1 MESKVGLAGSLVGAP
16 VLHSL
21 QPYSHLRRRALRLLL
36 LLYFLAAAAAST
48 LTTASNPT
56 SPAPLC
62 RWVDEYGHVV
72 GDTHEPEAGAAAPS
86 RKRAA
91 SEGGG
96 GGGKRHRRSVNE
108 LLGSGGGS
116 SGSDLQ
122 SLPSAA
128 AAEPPAAEPAPAPA
142 PPALPAQEAG
152 LGAPPSL
159 PGVGV
164 LGKTVSPDKL
174 LDTYTAFNLAASGPG
189 AGASSWALPL
199 PAAAGAATL
208 EIPGL
213 RINAKPSS
221 LLPPPTQAGPLP
233 EALPLDTT
241 SPLATA
247 AAAHALGPFSFNP
260 GAAPHLDGLTLQHQQ
275 VCATLAWAL
284 SSCCW
289 PWVAV
294 RPQLW
299 CTG

>member
-1 MESKVGLAGSLVGAP
+1 M
-16 VLHSL
+16 
-21 QPYSHLRRRALRLLL
+21 
-36 LLYFLAAAAAST
+36 
-48 LTTASNPT
+48 
-56 SPAPLC
+56 
-62 RWVDEYGHVV
+62 V

-86 RKRAA
+86 RKRPA
-91 SEGGG
+91 SEGG

-108 LLGSGGGS
+108 LLGGGGGGGGGS

-128 AAEPPAAEPAPAPA
+128 AAAAAAAAAEPVEPAPAPA
-142 PPALPAQEAG
+142 PAPPPPAGPEAA
-152 LGAPPSL
+152 LAAPPSL

-174 LDTYTAFNLAASGPG
+174 LDTYTAFNLAASGPAV
-189 AGASSWALPL
+189 AGASSWALPP

-241 SPLATA
+241 SPLAGA

-275 VCATLAWAL
+275 VGAGIAGVCSW
-284 SSCCW
+284 CCW
-289 PWVAV
+289 QFLRLRPWCIGKE
-294 RPQLW
+294 RTSQLMRLW
-299 CTG
+299 CVLRLRCGGQLILLPALCGPTPPSAPCLPRWRRP